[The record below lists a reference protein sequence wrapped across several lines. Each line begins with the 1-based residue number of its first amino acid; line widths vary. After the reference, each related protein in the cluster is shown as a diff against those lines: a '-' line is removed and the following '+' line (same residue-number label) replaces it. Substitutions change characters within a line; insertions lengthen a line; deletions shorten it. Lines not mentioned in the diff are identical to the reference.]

1 MATGWGVEG
10 LKREVVHEESPE
22 GMPVAARGSSHFA
35 RLLRRVEGLHVFRG
49 VLQDEIGRSFLGL
62 LALLTADDGP
72 DPDSHTAIVSS
83 YARLFA
89 LLAEEVELRNEAI
102 VGDPWQNHLL
112 DRLLCDENP
121 FSSKAQRVSIDVMG
135 PSLIEAARHDVKLLR
150 EFFSLNEAAVFQ
162 SLRERLGDDAL
173 DLVPWDALRPA
184 VSPSDLFSPPGPGIK
199 ARLASEG
206 DWDALLEDLADHYA
220 TAGSG
225 IFALYRAFR
234 WVRHDG
240 AGHLEGVA
248 NPDPVSLDELV
259 EYDLERSL
267 LLRNT
272 EQFVEGFPANNA
284 LLYGDRGTGK
294 SSTVKALLQRYG
306 DRGLRLVEVPKGLLG
321 DFPKIL
327 AAVRGRR
334 ERFVMFV
341 DDLSFNEH
349 ETAYKELKAALE
361 GSLEA
366 RPDNVVVYATS
377 NRRHMVQERFSD
389 REGGDGEIRGWD
401 THQEKLSLADRFGI
415 TLVFTTPDQ
424 DRYLRIVES
433 LARQRGLE
441 ISCETLRAR
450 AIQWAS
456 QQGGFSGRAARQ
468 LVDHLAGELGLA
480 ALR

>member
-1 MATGWGVEG
+1 MAWEG
-10 LKREVVHEESPE
+10 ENLKRNSAQNVRSGAADDATHGSPALA
-22 GMPVAARGSSHFA
+22 G
-35 RLLRRVEGLHVFRG
+35 LLRRVEGMHIFRG
-49 VLQDEIGRSFLGL
+49 VLRDEIGRSFLALLGL
-62 LALLTADDGP
+62 LAVDGP
-72 DPDSHTAIVSS
+72 QDAETRASVVAS
-83 YARLFA
+83 YAHLFS
-89 LLAEEVELRNEAI
+89 LLAGEVELSALSV

-112 DRLLCDENP
+112 DRLLRDENP
-121 FSSKAQRVSIDVMG
+121 FSSKAQRASLDAMG
-135 PSLIEAARHDVKLLR
+135 PSLIEAVRRDLRLLHDM
-150 EFFSLNEAAVFQ
+150 FSLDEAAVFQ
-162 SLRERLGDDAL
+162 LLRQRLGEDAR
-173 DLVPWDALRPA
+173 DLVPWDALRPISTSADLLGTA
-184 VSPSDLFSPPGPGIK
+184 VPRIK
-199 ARLASEG
+199 TRFASEG
-206 DWDALLEDLADHYA
+206 DWGALLEDLAVHYA
-220 TAGSG
+220 KSGAG
-225 IFALYRAFR
+225 IFALFRAFR
-234 WVRHDG
+234 WVRRDG

-248 NPDPVSLDELV
+248 SPDPISLDELV

-267 LLRNT
+267 LIRNT

-294 SSTVKALLQRYG
+294 SSTVKALLGRYV

-327 AAVRGRR
+327 ATVRGRR

-341 DDLSFNEH
+341 DDLSFNEQ
-349 ETAYKELKAALE
+349 ETAYKDLKAALE

-433 LARQRGLE
+433 LARQAGLDM
-441 ISCETLRAR
+441 SGDALRAR